1 MAVSFAQHI
10 AYLGVVSAETAP
22 LLAPRGR
29 ARRARRRRR
38 PQGRAQLFR
47 VGGRVG
53 LGGGGVLVPAAGR
66 PRYGAQVARHGQR
79 VTGGAV
85 PGRGIDAY
93 K

>member
-10 AYLGVVSAETAP
+10 TYLGVISAETAP
-22 LLAPRGR
+22 LLA
-29 ARRARRRRR
+29 RARRRRR

-66 PRYGAQVARHGQR
+66 PRDGAQEARHGQR
-79 VTGGAV
+79 VASGAV
-85 PGRGIDAY
+85 PGRGTDA
-93 K
+93 